1 MTPTA
6 GASGAS
12 LANSVDGSSARF
24 VREAH
29 HLVRDLARERPAR
42 YFVDFSVTMLLA
54 YAALAVY
61 LMAPTFSP
69 LQGAALIVCG
79 LALYRAV
86 VFTHELAHR
95 RHGSFVA
102 FTWLWNAL
110 CGVPSFV
117 PSFLYGDH
125 KSHHSNQ
132 AYGTWS
138 DPEYILRSA
147 RWRARLVVFLLLPMV
162 YPLFAFVRFLVL
174 TPIALLS
181 RRGDRLVWTYASS
194 LFVMNETYRR
204 EYDFSAHTAAR
215 WALELACGAWAWGLA
230 WAVATQRL
238 PLNVVFKVYL
248 VTLFWVVINQVRT
261 LVAHRYRNNPEAP
274 VGYVD
279 QLLDTN
285 TFPRGTWLPELWA
298 PVGLRYHAL
307 HHLLPMLPY
316 HAMREAHQRLMRQL
330 PADSPYHRT
339 IRRGLWP
346 TLLDML
352 RDPDSGR
359 HVAHSAIAAKLR
371 EDPRATR

>member
-1 MTPTA
+1 M
-6 GASGAS
+6 
-12 LANSVDGSSARF
+12 NVDDSSARF

-29 HLVRDLARERPAR
+29 HIVRDLAHEHPVR
-42 YFVDFSVTMLLA
+42 YFVDFVLTMLVA

-61 LMAPTFSP
+61 LIAPAFSL
-69 LQGAALIVCG
+69 LQAATLVVCS
-79 LALYRAV
+79 LALYRGV
-86 VFTHELAHR
+86 VFTHEIAHR
-95 RHGSFVA
+95 RHGSFVG
-102 FTWLWNAL
+102 FTWLWNAF
-110 CGVPSFV
+110 CGVPLFV

-132 AYGTWS
+132 AYGTWA

-147 RWRARLVVFLLLPMV
+147 RWRTRLVVFLLLPMV
-162 YPLFAFVRFLVL
+162 YPLCAFVRFLLL

-204 EYDFSAHTAAR
+204 EYDPAARTASR
-215 WALELACGAWAWGLA
+215 WALELACGAWAWVLA
-230 WAVATQRL
+230 WAVATERL
-238 PLNVVFKVYL
+238 PLTVLFKVYL
-248 VTLFWVVINQVRT
+248 VTLLWVAINQVRT
-261 LVAHRYRNNPEAP
+261 LVAHRYRNNPEEP

-285 TFPRGTWLPELWA
+285 TFPRGRWLPELWA

-316 HAMREAHQRLMRQL
+316 HAMRAAHSRLIRQL

-339 IRRGLWP
+339 VRRGLWP
-346 TLLDML
+346 TLVEML
-352 RDPDSGR
+352 RERDCPGHGAR
-359 HVAHSAIAAKLR
+359 AAIAANLR
-371 EDPRATR
+371 EDRRAAR